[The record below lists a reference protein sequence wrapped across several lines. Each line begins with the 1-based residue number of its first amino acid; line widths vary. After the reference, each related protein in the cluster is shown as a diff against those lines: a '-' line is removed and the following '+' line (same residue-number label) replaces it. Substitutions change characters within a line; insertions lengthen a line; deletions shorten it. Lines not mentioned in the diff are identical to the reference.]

1 MPTKRTVSIRPSS
14 RSWKSLVSQYSK
26 YRNYLKGVDLADE
39 NPKGNED
46 CGSTETSF
54 QNSKKVEKLEIKCI
68 FSYFRFYRDDSIAII
83 GELPI
88 SSKYPRFCKKKYL
101 HRRWVAQILH
111 LTKRDFAY
119 SGWLSSGLLITS
131 FWTYLLA
138 LLTLS

>member
-14 RSWKSLVSQYSK
+14 KSWKSLVFRMSKKNILSQYSK

-68 FSYFRFYRDDSIAII
+68 FSYFRLYRDDSIAII
-83 GELPI
+83 GEP
-88 SSKYPRFCKKKYL
+88 P
-101 HRRWVAQILH
+101 
-111 LTKRDFAY
+111 
-119 SGWLSSGLLITS
+119 ITS
-131 FWTYLLA
+131 
-138 LLTLS
+138 